1 MNLRTL
7 EKNDVH
13 WVVKIASEIFHTGDL
28 ESFFKN
34 ENYKIIG
41 IENVVFA
48 IFQLVAGEAEI
59 IYIAVREEFR
69 RQGIGGKMLE
79 YFIENFKPES
89 IFLEVRD
96 SNINA
101 QRMYE
106 KYNFKNIGIRK
117 GYYEGGEDALLMEWK
132 IC

>member
-7 EKNDVH
+7 EKSDEA
-13 WVVKIASEIFHTGDL
+13 WVGKIASEIFHAGDVG
-28 ESFFKN
+28 SFFNN

-41 IENVVFA
+41 IENVAFA

-59 IYIAVREEFR
+59 IYIAVIDEFR

-101 QRMYE
+101 QKMYE
-106 KYNFKNIGIRK
+106 KYNFKNIGMRK

>member
-1 MNLRTL
+1 ML

-13 WVVKIASEIFHTGDL
+13 WVGKIAFEIFHTGDV

-41 IENVVFA
+41 IENVSFA

-89 IFLEVRD
+89 IFLEVRE

-101 QRMYE
+101 QKMYE

>member
-1 MNLRTL
+1 M
-7 EKNDVH
+7 
-13 WVVKIASEIFHTGDL
+13 

-41 IENVVFA
+41 IENVAFA

-101 QRMYE
+101 QKMYE
-106 KYNFKNIGIRK
+106 KYNFKYIGIRK

>member
-7 EKNDVH
+7 EKSDVH
-13 WVVKIASEIFHTGDL
+13 WAGKIASEIFHTDDV

-34 ENYKIIG
+34 ENYVIVG
-41 IENVVFA
+41 IENVAFA
-48 IFQLVAGEAEI
+48 IFQLVEGEAEI
-59 IYIAVREEFR
+59 IYIAVRDEFR
-69 RQGIGGKMLE
+69 RQGIGGNMLE

-89 IFLEVRD
+89 IFLEVRE

-101 QRMYE
+101 QKMYE
-106 KYNFKNIGIRK
+106 KYNFKNIGMRK

>member
-7 EKNDVH
+7 EISDKA
-13 WVVKIASEIFHTGDL
+13 WVEEIASEIFHTGDL

-34 ENYKIIG
+34 ENYQIIG
-41 IENVVFA
+41 IENVAFA

-79 YFIENFKPES
+79 FFFENFKPES

-106 KYNFKNIGIRK
+106 KYNFKNIGMRK
-117 GYYEGGEDALLMEWK
+117 GYYEGGEDALLMGWK

>member
-1 MNLRTL
+1 MNLRML

-13 WVVKIASEIFHTGDL
+13 WVGKIAFEIFHTGDV

-41 IENVVFA
+41 IENVAFA

-89 IFLEVRD
+89 IFLEVRE

-101 QRMYE
+101 QKMYE

>member
-7 EKNDVH
+7 EKSDVA
-13 WVVKIASEIFHTGDL
+13 WVGKIASEIFHTGDV

-41 IENVVFA
+41 IENVAFA
-48 IFQLVAGEAEI
+48 IFQLVASEAEI
-59 IYIAVREEFR
+59 IYIAVRYKFR

-101 QRMYE
+101 QKMYE
-106 KYNFKNIGIRK
+106 KYNFKNIGMRK

>member
-13 WVVKIASEIFHTGDL
+13 WVGKIASEIFRTGDL
-28 ESFFKN
+28 ESFFNN

-41 IENVVFA
+41 IENVAFA

-59 IYIAVREEFR
+59 IYIAVRDEFR

-101 QRMYE
+101 QKMYE
-106 KYNFKNIGIRK
+106 KYNFKNIGMRK

>member
-13 WVVKIASEIFHTGDL
+13 WVGKIASEIFHTGDAG
-28 ESFFKN
+28 SFFKN

-41 IENVVFA
+41 IENVAFA

-101 QRMYE
+101 QKMYE
-106 KYNFKNIGIRK
+106 KYNFKNIGMRK

>member
-7 EKNDVH
+7 EKSDEA
-13 WVVKIASEIFHTGDL
+13 WVEEIASEIFHTDDV
-28 ESFFKN
+28 ESFFNN

-41 IENVVFA
+41 IENVAFA

-59 IYIAVREEFR
+59 IYIAVIDEFR
-69 RQGIGGKMLE
+69 RQGIGGKMIE
-79 YFIENFKPES
+79 YFIENFKPEN

-101 QRMYE
+101 QKMYE
-106 KYNFKNIGIRK
+106 KYNFKNIGMRK

>member
-7 EKNDVH
+7 EISDKA
-13 WVVKIASEIFHTGDL
+13 WVEEIASEIFYTGDL

-34 ENYKIIG
+34 ENYQIIG
-41 IENVVFA
+41 IENVAFA

-59 IYIAVREEFR
+59 IYIAVCEEFR
-69 RQGIGGKMLE
+69 RQGIGGNMLE

-101 QRMYE
+101 QKMYE
-106 KYNFKNIGIRK
+106 KYNFKNIGMRK

>member
-7 EKNDVH
+7 EISDKA
-13 WVVKIASEIFHTGDL
+13 WVEEIASEIFHTGDL
-28 ESFFKN
+28 ESFFNN

-41 IENVVFA
+41 IENVAFA

-59 IYIAVREEFR
+59 IYIAVRDEFR

-89 IFLEVRD
+89 IFLEVRE

-101 QRMYE
+101 QKMYE